1 MWCWWWGVDNVDK
14 VKRKKNKGMKN
25 RCLWKIWRWWI
36 SIPSNMEKPLKRGC
50 KQWIVSK
57 VHDLSLYTTV
67 YTGFPLPVPYDFHRL
82 CTGLSTGFLYPWV
95 GDGKGSVRSEWE
107 VFGVIMWSC
116 GFFIILSH
124 GWSRMSTDAME
135 DNIITRMIT
144 DVHGRHGG

>member
-1 MWCWWWGVDNVDK
+1 
-14 VKRKKNKGMKN
+14 
-25 RCLWKIWRWWI
+25 
-36 SIPSNMEKPLKRGC
+36 MEKPLKRGC

-82 CTGLSTGFLYPWV
+82 CTGLSTGVFRLV
-95 GDGKGSVRSEWE
+95 KGKGRTGGKGSVRSEWE

-124 GWSRMSTDAME
+124 G
-135 DNIITRMIT
+135 
-144 DVHGRHGG
+144 